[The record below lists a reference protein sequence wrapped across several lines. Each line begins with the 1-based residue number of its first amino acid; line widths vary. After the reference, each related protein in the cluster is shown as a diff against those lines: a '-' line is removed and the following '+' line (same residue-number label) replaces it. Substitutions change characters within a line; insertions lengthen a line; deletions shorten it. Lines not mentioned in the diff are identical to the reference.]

1 MLFLSTSSRVDL
13 IIINLSRLLYF
24 VTRFSLFFVVVNY
37 GWEHETHSSSA
48 IVGLLLKIQKSIS
61 FLPNTRIHPGNF
73 SGKKAAR
80 VGKKETEYRALR
92 WTKVNGGDDDGLPDR
107 TNHRPEEDAS
117 LLKRAGPAA
126 AAARDHRWM
135 DGGWICTLLSTV
147 TPKSAALSG
156 PGFVLRTLV
165 VLGERWEISTN
176 VDQQS
181 DVGGG
186 GNCQRRSIPW
196 PPPPPKA
203 AHAILRYTTV

>member
-24 VTRFSLFFVVVNY
+24 VTRFSLFFVVNY

-135 DGGWICTLLSTV
+135 DGWWMDMHTSKYCNSKIGGALRSWVRIADVGCSGRALGDFNERRPAKRRWRRGKLSTAEYSLAAAAAEG
-147 TPKSAALSG
+147 SA
-156 PGFVLRTLV
+156 RDT
-165 VLGERWEISTN
+165 
-176 VDQQS
+176 
-181 DVGGG
+181 
-186 GNCQRRSIPW
+186 
-196 PPPPPKA
+196 
-203 AHAILRYTTV
+203 